1 MTDTVTPWSTVTP
14 YATDL
19 PIWAG
24 IEASERLA
32 AYTAY
37 QNMYWSEDGCL
48 ELIRRNEDGRP
59 IYIPRPK
66 MIVDTTAHYLL
77 KGMKLST
84 PDDEKNVELA
94 AEMKRF
100 VLRERFYSKFQV
112 AKLAGVTRG
121 DWLFHFTANP
131 LKDEGTRISV
141 NSIDPA
147 IYFPEFD
154 TDDLEKR
161 TGVKLVEQMQDPDD
175 PNKTVVHIL
184 RYWQEYKDGQR
195 TSSLVWREENLWEL
209 EGWNNPKKAKKLK
222 SLIPASPLPLDITS
236 IPIYHF
242 KNAEWDGF
250 EFGNS
255 ELKGVERLFQGIDQA
270 VSDVEISLALVGL
283 GVYATDA
290 GRPRDSQGKETD
302 WIVAPGTVW
311 EMPGATMVKRLEGI
325 SSVTPVLDHVGYLDA
340 ALLSATGTSQAAL
353 GEVDVATAESGIAL
367 ALKFIPTLAKIEYRD
382 TAGVE
387 ILTQMWYDWKFW
399 LKAYESI
406 DFTETE
412 IQITLGD
419 KLPINAKGVIEEL
432 NNLLDRKIISRKY
445 YRQQIVLKLGYQI
458 PDGMEQEVIDEQVEM
473 NRALMEVQQEQM
485 AAAEGGT
492 DQPENRDAANRR
504 VGSGD
509 TIPPS
514 DRNRSN
520 NRERTNESNG
530 TEA

>member
-19 PIWAG
+19 PVWAG
-24 IEASERLA
+24 AEASERLA

-48 ELIRRNEDGRP
+48 ELIRRNEDGRS

-77 KGMKLST
+77 KGMKVGT
-84 PDDEKNVELA
+84 ADDEKNAELVTQI
-94 AEMKRF
+94 KNF
-100 VLRERFYSKFQV
+100 CLRERFYSKFEV

-131 LKDEGTRISV
+131 LKAEGTRLSV

-147 IYFPEFD
+147 VYFPEFD

-161 TGVKLVEQMQDPDD
+161 TGVKLVQQTQHPDD
-175 PNKTVVHIL
+175 PTKTVVHIL
-184 RYWQEYKDGQR
+184 RYWQEYENGVKKSD
-195 TSSLVWREENLWEL
+195 LVWREENLWEM
-209 EGWNNPKKAKKLK
+209 EGWNNAAKAKKLK
-222 SLIPASPLPLDITS
+222 TIIPASPLPADIMA
-236 IPIYHF
+236 IPVYHF

-270 VSDVEISLALVGL
+270 ISDEEISLALVGL

-290 GRPRDSQGKETD
+290 GRPKDSQGRETD

-325 SSVTPVLDHVGYLDA
+325 SSVTPVLDHVRYLEG
-340 ALLSATGTSQAAL
+340 ALLDATGTSQVAL
-353 GEVDVATAESGIAL
+353 GNVEVDVAESGIAL

-387 ILTQMWYDWKFW
+387 VLTQMWYDWKFW
-399 LKAYESI
+399 IKAYEGGN
-406 DFTETE
+406 FTDTE
-412 IQITLGD
+412 ITISLGE
-419 KLPINAKGVIEEL
+419 KLPLNAKAIIEEL
-432 NNLLDRKIISRKY
+432 NNLFDRKIISRKY
-445 YRQQIVLKLGYQI
+445 YREQITLKLGYKI
-458 PDGMEQEVIDEQVEM
+458 PDDMEQQVIDEQVEM
-473 NRALMEVQQEQM
+473 AKAMLEMQQEQM
-485 AAAEGGT
+485 GTEDNPDQT
-492 DQPENRDAANRR
+492 DQAGRR
-504 VGSGD
+504 TGAGD
-509 TIPPS
+509 TFNRGQ
-514 DRNRSN
+514 RNQSN

-530 TEA
+530 TEI